1 MALGCWMLAIAIMG
15 LSACINIDISLVS
28 GDDTPTVRIDDA
40 RFEEEVADT
49 ELLRRRGLT
58 GRRYLEERKG
68 MLFIPDG
75 PGCRPFLDEGYAVS
89 A

>member
-58 GRRYLEERKG
+58 GRRYLHLWNRET
-68 MLFIPDG
+68 P
-75 PGCRPFLDEGYAVS
+75 A